1 MSYSLGLHGAAMTD
15 NITALRP
22 KAKDATGAQRQARLR
37 KKRRG
42 IVTVPAASAAPAP
55 ITLPTLPRRR

>member
-1 MSYSLGLHGAAMTD
+1 MTD
-15 NITALRP
+15 NITELRP